1 MQWRGFQK
9 NVNEF
14 EGDGMADKAKRGT
27 KRVCGGCGAKF
38 YDLNRDPAI
47 CPMCETVFE
56 IKKTEPKPK
65 KEAVKEAKPK
75 PEAEAEEDEVILEG
89 EDDLID
95 IDDDDDEIQ
104 STDDDDTFLEVDDD
118 DSAVDIIAPKGVS
131 KDDES

>member
-1 MQWRGFQK
+1 
-9 NVNEF
+9 
-14 EGDGMADKAKRGT
+14 MADKAKRGT
-27 KRVCGGCGAKF
+27 KRACGGCGAKF
-38 YDLNRDPAI
+38 YDLNKDPAI

-65 KEAVKEAKPK
+65 KEPVKEEKPK
-75 PEAEAEEDEVILEG
+75 PKPDLEDADTLLEG

-95 IDDDDDEIQ
+95 IDDDDEETIA

-118 DSAVDIIAPKGVS
+118 ESETAVSSILPTSGVS